1 MTKVLFLVF
10 FYSALFPAVF
20 FFGFAILTVQYFVSC
35 VANSISCPLETTLT
49 LLVPVQA
56 DKYCLLRIWSWS
68 PNIGSELAK
77 FSRRY
82 FYSGALLAYFLASA
96 YAWAQF
102 PYDNLCDPTEDYRSY
117 GKSGQYSYLT
127 EGGEEDVTE
136 VNQDWAVQYC
146 TQSWLGAYVFPF
158 PPTPR
163 LQPPTLKWMDT
174 SQAQLTTVYGWTA
187 VLAVV
192 VFVVIFFGAAITRYI
207 LSWFQGMY
215 RPKGQNQHIDFSSDP
230 DIDGYVPQVRAGG
243 FPFPFL
249 ACDVHDIGEV
259 RCWMIH
265 GNASSDNARISPCSF
280 SFCSR

>member
-20 FFGFAILTVQYFVSC
+20 FFGFAILTVQYYVSL
-35 VANSISCPLETTLT
+35 VVDKVRNSRMTLT
-49 LLVPVQA
+49 FSFHVQA

-102 PYDNLCDPTEDYRSY
+102 PYDNLCDPTEDYRAY
-117 GKSGQYSYLT
+117 GKSRQYAYRT
-127 EGGEEDVTE
+127 ESGEIEFTT
-136 VNQDWAVQYC
+136 VNQDWAVQFC
-146 TQSWLGAYVFPF
+146 NQNWLGAYVFPF

-163 LQPPTLKWMDT
+163 LQPPTLKWMDA

-192 VFVVIFFGAAITRYI
+192 VFVVIFFGSAITRYI
-207 LSWFQGMY
+207 FSWFRGMY
-215 RPKGQNQHIDFSSDP
+215 RPKGQNQNIDFSSDP
-230 DIDGYVPQVRAGG
+230 DIDGYVPQIRAGG

-249 ACDVHDIGEV
+249 ACDVHDIEEV
-259 RCWMIH
+259 RCWMLRENTCRPTTSLTFH
-265 GNASSDNARISPCSF
+265 SAFRSP
-280 SFCSR
+280 